1 LRRFFRTAHL
11 QSGTDSP
18 PTRLPRSFRTTRGY
32 IWIGTNNG
40 LSVYGGAHFRTY
52 STVNGLSNNWIT
64 DIAED
69 PHEPGAPADQ
79 NGHLWMGSRGGVLD
93 LYPDSVGVW
102 RQCTHPLK
110 ETSPESD
117 CYVTLIDDRCRIRVA
132 LDAQRRNRAYTISP
146 HAARASTLS
155 TGDEHE
161 YLYLRTDVGI
171 ERADRRTMK
180 PVGQKAELLDP
191 QLNSSGIV
199 EGRFL
204 WYTTSPDQSELA

>member
-1 LRRFFRTAHL
+1 
-11 QSGTDSP
+11 
-18 PTRLPRSFRTTRGY
+18 
-32 IWIGTNNG
+32 
-40 LSVYGGAHFRTY
+40 VYDGAHFRTY

-79 NGHLWMGSRGGVLD
+79 NGHLWMGSRGGILE

-102 RQCTHPLK
+102 RHWTHPLK

-117 CYVTLIDDRCRIRVA
+117 RYGTLIDHRGHIWVA
-132 LDAQRRNRAYTISP
+132 LDAQRKNRAYIISTN
-146 HAARASTLS
+146 AARASTLS

-161 YLYLRTDVGI
+161 CLNLKTDVGI
-171 ERADRRTMK
+171 ERVDPRTMK
-180 PVGQKAELLDP
+180 PVGQKAELLDQ

-199 EGRFL
+199 EGRLF